1 MAELVERVMRE
12 RRLSFKEAVNQAIGD
27 GVRPPGAA
35 VPIRTLSLGGPKPG
49 IDLHHANRPGADIED
64 DQLARKLEMRK

>member
-1 MAELVERVMRE
+1 MAELVDRVMRE
-12 RRLSFKEAVNQAIGD
+12 RRLSFKEAVNQAIRD

-35 VPIRTLSLGGPKPG
+35 VPIRTRSLGGPKPG